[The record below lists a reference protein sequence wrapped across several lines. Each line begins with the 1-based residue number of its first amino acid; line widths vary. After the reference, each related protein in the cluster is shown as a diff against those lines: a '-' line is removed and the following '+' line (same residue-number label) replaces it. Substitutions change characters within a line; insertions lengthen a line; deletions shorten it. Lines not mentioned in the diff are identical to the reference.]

1 MRDSVDDHVAAW
13 RREFPELDPVKEEIL
28 VRVARIERHVSASR
42 SEVMAEG
49 DAVLWQYKTLLMLR
63 RQGAPYQLS
72 PSRLADI
79 LGLTRGAVSARLS
92 SLEDRGLVRRTHDV
106 HDRRR
111 VTVELTNEGHRA
123 VEAMLGEEERREQAV
138 LSVLTP
144 AERERLAG
152 LLRKVLVG
160 IESEQG

>member
-1 MRDSVDDHVAAW
+1 MCDSVDDHVATW
-13 RREFPELDPVKEEIL
+13 KREFPELDPVKEEIL
-28 VRVARIERHVSASR
+28 ARVARIERHVSAAR
-42 SEVMAEG
+42 AEVMADGE
-49 DAVLWQYKTLLMLR
+49 AVLWQYKTLLMLR
-63 RQGAPYQLS
+63 RQGPPYQLS

-79 LGLTRGAVSARLS
+79 LGLTRGAVSARLTG
-92 SLEDRGLVRRTHDV
+92 LEERGLVHRTHDV

-111 VTVELTNEGHRA
+111 VTVELTDEGHRA

-144 AERERLAG
+144 AERRQLAG

-160 IESEQG
+160 IEGAQD

>member
-13 RREFPELDPVKEEIL
+13 QREFPELDPVKEEIL
-28 VRVARIERHVSASR
+28 ARVARIERHVSAAR
-42 SEVMAEG
+42 AEVMAEG

-63 RQGAPYQLS
+63 RQGPPYQLS

-79 LGLTRGAVSARLS
+79 LGLTRGAVSARLTA
-92 SLEDRGLVRRTHDV
+92 LEERDLVRRTHDV

-111 VTVELTNEGHRA
+111 VTVELTDEGHRA

-160 IESEQG
+160 IESEQD